1 MWISLLLYVALLGYL
16 CAPDV
21 IIFLPKRLTDDVR
34 NFLHSIIFFVV
45 LVVSMFI
52 LLFIQTI
59 ETKQYLIHTSDVGG
73 SSENESIPVS
83 STTSSIPIRSRQSA
97 LQKAVMFPM
106 AMQATAAPPP
116 VPDVPVIPTGN
127 WTWPTVTIVPSTSP
141 MPPHPD
147 TNFPS
152 HLPPIVPKTWDSWSP
167 SEYSASAPDDSGS
180 GSGIDGSA
188 SPDMCVTIASRQTR
202 ECIPLPS
209 LAQPLPKTTTPS
221 PLKKDEEE
229 EDSSWIPMVVQ
240 TVNQYNKMAPTST
253 TTYSTPDWV
262 QFFRK
267 FSRQDNLS
275 SLLEKSSKDSNKLIQ
290 VMTRLTQFKD
300 AKDSA
305 GAENYVNQQAV

>member
-1 MWISLLLYVALLGYL
+1 MLYVALLGYL

-59 ETKQYLIHTSDVGG
+59 ETKQYLIHTTADTGDVGG
-73 SSENESIPVS
+73 SSVPLLNNNNASMLPTPS
-83 STTSSIPIRSRQSA
+83 P
-97 LQKAVMFPM
+97 LQKAMTFPV
-106 AMQATAAPPP
+106 AVKSSAPPP
-116 VPDVPVIPTGN
+116 PEIPILPTTN

-141 MPPHPD
+141 LPPRQD
-147 TNFPS
+147 ANFPS
-152 HLPPIVPKTWDSWSP
+152 YLPPIIPKTWDVPTAASP
-167 SEYSASAPDDSGS
+167 SGSDNTDGGGGGGS
-180 GSGIDGSA
+180 GGLA
-188 SPDMCVTIASRQTR
+188 ESPSPERCVTVTTQETR
-202 ECIPLPS
+202 DCIPLPP
-209 LAQPLPKTTTPS
+209 LAQPLPPSRKNKSAPS
-221 PLKKDEEE
+221 PSPQQ
-229 EDSSWIPMVVQ
+229 EDTSWIRVVVQ
-240 TVNQYNKMAPTST
+240 AVNQYNKMSPNAAH
-253 TTYSTPDWV
+253 YSTPDWV

-267 FSRQDNLS
+267 FSRQDNVS

-305 GAENYVNQQAV
+305 GAENYVNQQAI